1 MTDTT
6 TDTTAEAVE
15 TTEVVAERPEYLPE
29 KFWNTEEG
37 SPNVEGLAKSYTEIE
52 SKFGQRASALREEIE
67 SEIKKPREGVPES
80 AEGYTYELSKEG
92 LPEGWEIQSIDDD
105 PMLGWWRD
113 TAFDRGMTQDEF
125 QAGINKYMEMQVAG
139 IPDKSAEMKSLGEN
153 AQERIDRVDL
163 YLGKNLTEDE
173 YNTLADFAITAE
185 AVQVLEKL
193 IGIQAEPSIST
204 FGGEPSTGS
213 SSEDEI
219 RAMMDDPRYW
229 KHGEMDDAYRTKVT
243 EMWQKL
249 YG

>member
-6 TDTTAEAVE
+6 TDTATAVAEPIEA
-15 TTEVVAERPEYLPE
+15 VAERPEYLPE
-29 KFWNTEEG
+29 KFWDTEAG
-37 SPNVEGLAKSYTEIE
+37 SPNIEGLAKSYTEIE

-67 SEIKKPREGVPES
+67 TEIQKPREGVPES
-80 AEGYTYELSKEG
+80 AEAYEYELPKEG
-92 LPEGWEIQSIDDD
+92 LPVGWEFQAAEDD

-113 TAFDRGMTQDEF
+113 TAFSRGMTQDEF
-125 QAGINKYMEMQVAG
+125 QAGINKYMEMQVSG
-139 IPDKSAEMKSLGEN
+139 IPDKDAEMKALGEN

-163 YLGKNLTEDE
+163 YLGKNLNEDE
-173 YNTLADFAITAE
+173 YNVLADFAVNAE
-185 AVQVLEKL
+185 ALQVLEKL
-193 IGIQAEPSIST
+193 IGIQAEPSISK

-219 RAMMDDPRYW
+219 RSMMDDPRYW